1 VTGKVNSAEA
11 TGAGFVGANDRNGS
25 ISNCYTISEIN
36 AKTSYGFAPPSNSI
50 ATNSCY
56 WAYNATG
63 INYNVTGSSAG
74 TKKSLKEIKNLNLG
88 ESWTKSNVGHTWS
101 KDNNTDDSYPYPRI
115 SSLDHCGDW
124 AKTMDIGKIGV
135 VAYYYGNNN
144 KYSGNGVSLDLST
157 GNITTYVKNNTSTYP
172 SGYAL
177 IYDDSI
183 AKYSSDWTVIYNYI
197 NQWGYSSD
205 GELNIS
211 SADIS
216 VENISDMAVM
226 KIYIEGTPV
235 SVTFKNNVSE
245 NSYTFNYSN
254 GTFIYN

>member
-1 VTGKVNSAEA
+1 
-11 TGAGFVGANDRNGS
+11 
-25 ISNCYTISEIN
+25 
-36 AKTSYGFAPPSNSI
+36 
-50 ATNSCY
+50 
-56 WAYNATG
+56 
-63 INYNVTGSSAG
+63 
-74 TKKSLKEIKNLNLG
+74 
-88 ESWTKSNVGHTWS
+88 
-101 KDNNTDDSYPYPRI
+101 
-115 SSLDHCGDW
+115 
-124 AKTMDIGKIGV
+124 MDIGRIGV

-157 GNITTYVKNNTSTYP
+157 GNITTYVKNNISIYP

-183 AKYSSDWTVIYNYI
+183 AKYSSDWTVTYNYI
-197 NQWGYSSD
+197 NLRGYSSD
-205 GELNIS
+205 EELNIS

-226 KIYIEGTPV
+226 KIYIGGTPV

-254 GTFIYN
+254 NYSNGTFTYN